1 MFDSHFELKACISR
15 WTNIAPMQ
23 AACLSSMARRFIFPV
38 SPTSPLYKIY
48 QPRVT
53 KKNFMMY
60 KIIVKQT
67 PCFIHIDKEAYRI
80 CERLL
85 HDSPVFYFMRQGF
98 GTLIDSIDSGL

>member
-1 MFDSHFELKACISR
+1 MLDSHFELKACISR

-48 QPRVT
+48 QSRVT
-53 KKNFMMY
+53 KKYVVMS
-60 KIIVKQT
+60 KILKI
-67 PCFIHIDKEAYRI
+67 FDLLFEKEAYRI
-80 CERLL
+80 CKRLL
-85 HDSPVFYFMRQGF
+85 HDSPVFDFMRQGF